1 MVQFQYGYP
10 GTKTSGKATRVAPLA
25 AASWIRDTALST
37 VAAAS
42 R

>member
-10 GTKTSGKATRVAPLA
+10 GTNASGRTTSDAPFA
-25 AASWIRDTALST
+25 AASRISATALST